1 MVNYV
6 YTKTIDCG
14 GHVKINSIPYCSE
27 CSKVIDKAWDW
38 CPFCGSILW
47 RNDNVKED
55 EDGREE

>member
-1 MVNYV
+1 MVNYI

-27 CSKVIDKAWDW
+27 CSKVIDKAWDY
-38 CPFCGSILW
+38 CPFCGDHLW
-47 RNDNVKED
+47 YKDGKED